1 MADFAPSKAQ
11 VQVVQDRLRQIR
23 THLPAAT
30 NKVFQPHVLN
40 SLIKT
45 IHTDSDLCAQ
55 LHKIT
60 QRTYQNNAR
69 RAQALAAAALAHGF
83 ELLKQRSASA
93 APRDHG
99 KASEDLDSTSTSPGQ
114 TFFEPG
120 KGR

>member
-60 QRTYQNNAR
+60 QRTYQNSAR
-69 RAQALAAAALAHGF
+69 RAQALAAAALAHGACHLQLLHHAGA
-83 ELLKQRSASA
+83 ELAQAHLHTLLREGGEGGE
-93 APRDHG
+93 G
-99 KASEDLDSTSTSPGQ
+99 KAP
-114 TFFEPG
+114 
-120 KGR
+120 